1 MWQIK
6 KYADPVELG
15 FSHKERDVL
24 SPLKSVNG
32 VDNCLLPLTP
42 ESKTLFAEDICESTL
57 KPLSLTTLVDFNEDL
72 LSDYLEVG
80 LDLNHKFTMGES
92 ILKELGFISPIKA
105 TTGSGTGYFLRSSSK
120 LLLNTGSSG
129 FKGLL
134 TSINLNE
141 SELGTKQSDVIGT
154 LRAVDARDK
163 VIL

>member
-6 KYADPVELG
+6 KSTDPVELG

-32 VDNCLLPLTP
+32 VDNCLLPPTP

-57 KPLSLTTLVDFNEDL
+57 KPLSLTTLVGFDEDL

-80 LDLNHKFTMGES
+80 LDLNHKFTVGES

-105 TTGSGTGYFLRSSSK
+105 TTGSSTGYFLRSSSNF
-120 LLLNTGSSG
+120 LMNTGSSG
-129 FKGLL
+129 FKGLS

-141 SELGTKQSDVIGT
+141 SKLGTKQSDVIGT
-154 LRAVDARDK
+154 LRAVDSRGK
-163 VIL
+163 VTL

>member
-6 KYADPVELG
+6 KSTDPVELV
-15 FSHKERDVL
+15 FSHKECDVV

-42 ESKTLFAEDICESTL
+42 ESETFFAEDICESTL

-80 LDLNHKFTMGES
+80 LDLNHKFTVGES

-105 TTGSGTGYFLRSSSK
+105 TTGSSTGYFLRSSSK
-120 LLLNTGSSG
+120 LLMNTGSSG
-129 FKGLL
+129 FKGLS

-141 SELGTKQSDVIGT
+141 SKLGTKQSDVIGT
-154 LRAVDARDK
+154 LRAVDSSGK
-163 VIL
+163 FTL